1 MFLIIPK
8 PTYAA
13 DYGLAISPPL
23 LRVHIKP
30 GKSITQ
36 VFKLEN
42 LSQSEKTL
50 VAGIVPFTDADEL
63 GNPILNPKANTPWIS
78 YFSLAN
84 SNITLDK
91 PFTIKSG
98 SSEQLILS
106 LSIPEAAPSR
116 DIYATLLVATYNN
129 SIDNDFMGT
138 SVSGIIGANML
149 ITVNSQAFPDTILR
163 IEDFKPQ
170 QGSFIKIGN
179 IYFADSISPLTFSA
193 IVSNQGSYLAET
205 KGVFRV
211 TARNKPVHLEGIL
224 PVNVIGNSRRQLL
237 NTKGNAF
244 EYSPSLTNTGL
255 HRLSLEIQTDNSST
269 TGSIEIFFFPLKL
282 TIGLIIS
289 LLIIATTVKFTT
301 KTPQKNP

>member
-1 MFLIIPK
+1 MLIFPK
-8 PTYAA
+8 QTYAA
-13 DYGLAISPPL
+13 DYGLSISPPL

-36 VFKLEN
+36 VFRLEN
-42 LSQSEKTL
+42 LSKSEKTL

-84 SNITLDK
+84 SSITLDK

-106 LSIPEAAPSR
+106 LSVPESAPSR
-116 DIYATLLVATYNN
+116 DIYATLLIATYNN
-129 SIDNDFMGT
+129 TIDDDFMGT
-138 SVSGIIGANML
+138 SVSGIIGANLL

-170 QGSFIKIGN
+170 QGSFLKIGN
-179 IYFADSISPLTFSA
+179 IYLADSISPLTFSA
-193 IVSNQGSYLAET
+193 VVNNQGNYIAET

-211 TARNKPVHLEGIL
+211 TTRNKPIHLEGIL

-237 NTKGNAF
+237 NTNGDAF

-282 TIGLIIS
+282 TIGLIIA
-289 LLIIATTVKFTT
+289 LLLIATTVKFTT
-301 KTPQKNP
+301 KTPPKTY